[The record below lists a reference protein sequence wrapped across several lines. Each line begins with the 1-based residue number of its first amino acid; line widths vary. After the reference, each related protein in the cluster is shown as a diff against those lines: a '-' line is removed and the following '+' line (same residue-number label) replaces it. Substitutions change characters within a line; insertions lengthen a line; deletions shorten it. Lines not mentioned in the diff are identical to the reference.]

1 MIWNIYKLEMQR
13 ITSNWKRSAAVLL
26 LPAALMMVALN
37 VFPMLI
43 NYLSTGTF
51 GKTVVYIVE
60 APDSFSEYLD
70 EIDGRTAFKINSI
83 SKRDFESDYQG
94 TDFTKS
100 LKKGSIFVF
109 FDSSEDISFDDE
121 IARYYSNLAQGYE
134 GAVSHATITMAF
146 DGSSFLMETKV
157 DGFSQVVIDGYIA
170 SLPDK
175 LAGSDLST
183 AQSTFTVDE
192 FNPVVKILDHRSE
205 ANSRAA
211 DVVPGIMI
219 LLMYYCVYSLTCD
232 LFAAEKDRG
241 FFNKLLLTPVPGKTI
256 VYGKM
261 LCILTISTASALIA
275 FFFLFLSSWLNTSND
290 AMSLIP
296 FGMLLT
302 TSQLLMM
309 LLVIV
314 TSAFMMTATTTYV
327 VFSLDKMQDIIIN
340 LQLPLALL
348 LMDFFIMMLR
358 GNRPFALELFFPMH
372 NAICMIRDIF
382 WSEDKP
388 WRLLIVVAVNIIWG
402 VKILRRLFQKEIF
415 K

>member
-1 MIWNIYKLEMQR
+1 MQR

-51 GKTVVYIVE
+51 GKSVVYIVE
-60 APDSFSEYLD
+60 APDSFNEYLD
-70 EIDGRTAFKINSI
+70 EIDGRTAFKINRI
-83 SKRDFESDYQG
+83 SRSEFESDYSG
-94 TDFTKS
+94 NDFNKS

-121 IARYYSNLAQGYE
+121 IARYYSNLAQGYTT
-134 GAVSHATITMAF
+134 AVSHATITTAF

-157 DGFSQVVIDGYIA
+157 DGFSEVVLDTYIA
-170 SLPDK
+170 SLPGR
-175 LAGSDLST
+175 LAGDDYVT
-183 AQSTFTVDE
+183 AQDTFSVDT

-211 DVVPGIMI
+211 DVVPGIMV
-219 LLMYYCVYSLTCD
+219 LLMYYCVYSLSCD

-241 FFNKLLLTPVPGKTI
+241 FFNKLLLTPVPGKKI

-261 LCILTISTASALIA
+261 LCILTISTLSAAIA

-309 LLVIV
+309 FAVVI
-314 TSAFMMTATTTYV
+314 SCAFMMTAATTYV

-348 LMDFFIMMLR
+348 LTDFFIMMLR
-358 GNRPFALELFFPMH
+358 GNRPWALELFFPMH
-372 NAICMIRDIF
+372 NAVCMIRDIF

-388 WRLLIVVAVNIIWG
+388 WRLIIVLTVNIIWG
-402 VKILRRLFQKEIF
+402 VQILRKLFKKEIF
-415 K
+415 R